1 MTVALVRRYPL
12 LASCLL
18 LTGVNGVWFIVGLSH
33 AWSAPVV
40 GWIVAIMVGL
50 LSAAA
55 CWRAAATPSLAHPAR
70 RFWRGL
76 GAAMAILTAGVTS
89 NTVDALAGPDAPSQ
103 LISGA
108 TLALYGTGV
117 FLAGW
122 CVVRVPAAGRTHGEW
137 LRLALDA
144 VTVMITAVVFTWQ
157 LSAHSSTDTRITLL
171 AVASLPFVVILA
183 LVKVSFAGSGPV
195 DRGAMG
201 LLGLSVATSGAIGAL
216 APLLAPWPY
225 LTNTHIGVPV
235 GATIIA
241 WAAARQ
247 RRSQGASA
255 VSTPGRPGRLF
266 SVVPYTAI
274 AATECLLLWTQRH
287 EPEQATPVVH
297 AAVALT
303 AIVVIR
309 QISALSEHARL
320 LGRLD
325 SSIGELRRSQDRL
338 AHNATHDHLTG
349 LANRALLEQRI
360 REALDAGQ
368 PMGPCLALVDLDDF
382 KDINDRLGHAVGDE
396 VLTVVGQRL
405 QGCVRPHDTVARLG
419 GDEFALLLTGTSGR
433 DAHLLDRLVA
443 TLREPIRAG
452 GYDLLVTASM
462 GLVSGDSTAEP
473 SELLRRAD
481 VAMYASKQAG
491 KGRHTRYEPEI
502 DRRTADDAE
511 LGARLSTALD
521 RGELY
526 LVYQPIVT
534 LPTGRII
541 GAEAL
546 VRWRHP
552 THGLVGPDR
561 FIPVAERN
569 GLIVPIGRWVL
580 QEACRRAASWQR
592 PGTNGPPLRISVN
605 ASARQLLEP
614 GFAEDVQ
621 AALEINGL
629 PPSCL
634 TIEVTET
641 AVFEGGRAVETL
653 ALLHDRGVRVAL
665 DDFGTG
671 HSSLGLLRTCPVDVL
686 KVDKSFVDGVIVEG
700 EQRVIVRALSGLASG
715 LRLQAVAEGVETAEQ
730 AHRLFQ
736 YGYRYAQG
744 YHFAP
749 PLAPEQFAAAIAP
762 PISADDDTAGGTAGG
777 SGAVTGTGSATG
789 SGTGSV
795 NGSSSGSGS
804 GSGSG
809 TGTGS
814 EEPRDFQEAG
824 VSRGA

>member
-1 MTVALVRRYPL
+1 MTVALVRRDPL
-12 LASCLL
+12 LATCLL
-18 LTGVNGVWFIVGLSH
+18 LTGANGLWVTVGLFH
-33 AWSAPVV
+33 PWSAPVV
-40 GWIVAIMVGL
+40 GWIVAIAVGL
-50 LSAAA
+50 LSATA
-55 CWRAAATPSLAHPAR
+55 CWRVTGTRGLARAAR
-70 RFWRGL
+70 RFWSGL
-76 GAAMAILTAGVTS
+76 GVAMAVLTAGVVS
-89 NTVDALAGPDAPSQ
+89 NTIDALAGPDAPSQ
-103 LISGA
+103 LISGT
-108 TLALYGTGV
+108 TLALYGSGV
-117 FLAGW
+117 FVTGW
-122 CVVRVPAAGRTHGEW
+122 CVVRVPAAGHTRGEW
-137 LRLALDA
+137 LRLGLDA

-157 LSAHSSTDTRITLL
+157 LSTQSSTDTRITLL

-183 LVKVSFAGSGPV
+183 LIKVSFAGSGPV
-195 DRGAMG
+195 DRSAMR

-225 LTNTHIGVPV
+225 LTNTHLGFPI
-235 GATIIA
+235 GATLIA

-247 RRSQGASA
+247 RRSAGAG
-255 VSTPGRPGRLF
+255 VVTPRRPGRLF
-266 SVVPYTAI
+266 NFVPYTAI

-303 AIVVIR
+303 AVVVIR
-309 QISALSEHARL
+309 QISALSENARL

-325 SSIGELRRSQDRL
+325 SSIVELRRSQDRL

-360 REALDAGQ
+360 RAAVESGGAT
-368 PMGPCLALVDLDDF
+368 GPCLALVDLDDF
-382 KDINDRLGHAVGDE
+382 KDINDRLGHAVGDD
-396 VLTVVGQRL
+396 VLTVVSQRL
-405 QGCVRPHDTVARLG
+405 LGSVRPQDTVARLG
-419 GDEFALLLTGTSGR
+419 GDEFAVLLTGTSAR
-433 DAHLLDRLVA
+433 DAQLLDRLVTA
-443 TLREPIRAG
+443 LREPIRAG
-452 GYDLLVTASM
+452 AYDLLVTASI
-462 GLVSGDSTAEP
+462 GLVGGDATIEP

-521 RGELY
+521 RDELY

-592 PGTNGPPLRISVN
+592 PGDNKPPLRISVN

-614 GFAEDVQ
+614 GFADDVQ

-641 AVFEGGRAVETL
+641 AVFEGGRAVATL
-653 ALLHDRGVRVAL
+653 GLLHERGVRVAL

-686 KVDKSFVDGVIVEG
+686 KVDKSFVDGVNVEG
-700 EQRVIVRALSGLASG
+700 EQRVILRALSGLASG

-736 YGYRYAQG
+736 FGYRYAQG
-744 YHFAP
+744 YHFSR
-749 PLAPEQFAAAIAP
+749 PLSPEQFAEAIAP
-762 PISADDDTAGGTAGG
+762 PASAEDDADDTGRGAG
-777 SGAVTGTGSATG
+777 SQD
-789 SGTGSV
+789 
-795 NGSSSGSGS
+795 
-804 GSGSG
+804 
-809 TGTGS
+809 
-814 EEPRDFQEAG
+814 PRNLQEAG
-824 VSRGA
+824 VSGVRE

>member
-1 MTVALVRRYPL
+1 MTVALVRRDPL
-12 LASCLL
+12 LALCLL
-18 LTGVNGVWFIVGLSH
+18 LTGANGVWFTVGLFH
-33 AWSAPVV
+33 AWSAPMV
-40 GWIVAIMVGL
+40 GWIVAVAVGL
-50 LSAAA
+50 LSVAA
-55 CWRAAATPSLAHPAR
+55 CWRTAATPGLAPAAR

-76 GAAMAILTAGVTS
+76 GAAMAVLTAGTAS
-89 NTVDALAGPDAPSQ
+89 NSVDALAGPDAPSQ
-103 LISGA
+103 LISGT
-108 TLALYGTGV
+108 TLALYGSGV

-122 CVVRVPAAGRTHGEW
+122 CVVRIPTAARTRGEW
-137 LRLALDA
+137 LRLGLDA
-144 VTVMITAVVFTWQ
+144 VTVMITALVFTWQ
-157 LSAHSSTDTRITLL
+157 LSARSSTDTRITLL

-183 LVKVSFAGSGPV
+183 LAKVAFAGSGPV
-195 DRGAMG
+195 DRGAMR
-201 LLGLSVATSGAIGAL
+201 LLGLSVTTSGAIGAL

-225 LTNTHIGVPV
+225 LTNTHLGVPI
-235 GATIIA
+235 GATFIA

-247 RRSQGASA
+247 RHSDGASV
-255 VSTPGRPGRLF
+255 VSPRRPGRLF
-266 SVVPYTAI
+266 SLVPYTAI
-274 AATECLLLWTQRH
+274 AATEGLLLWTQDH
-287 EPEQATPVVH
+287 QPEQATPVVH

-309 QISALSEHARL
+309 QVSALTEHARL

-325 SSIGELRRSQDRL
+325 SSIVELRRSQDRL

-360 REALDAGQ
+360 REAIESGQ
-368 PMGPCLALVDLDDF
+368 PTGPCLALVDLDDF
-382 KDINDRLGHAVGDE
+382 KDINDRLGHAVGDD
-396 VLTVVGQRL
+396 VLTVVSQRL
-405 QGCVRPHDTVARLG
+405 RACVRAQDTVARLG
-419 GDEFALLLTGTSGR
+419 GDEFAMLLTGTSAR
-433 DAHLLDRLVA
+433 DAHLLDRLVTA
-443 TLREPIRAG
+443 LREPIRAG
-452 GYDLLVTASM
+452 GYDLLVTASI
-462 GLVSGDSTAEP
+462 GLVSGDITVEP

-491 KGRHTRYEPEI
+491 KGRHTCYEPEI

-552 THGLVGPDR
+552 THGLVGPNR

-592 PGTNGPPLRISVN
+592 PGVNGPPMRISVN
-605 ASARQLLEP
+605 ASARQLVEP
-614 GFAEDVQ
+614 GFADDVL

-629 PPSCL
+629 APSCL

-653 ALLHDRGVRVAL
+653 RLLHDRGVRVAL

-686 KVDKSFVDGVIVEG
+686 KVDKSFVDGVTVES
-700 EQRVIVRALSGLASG
+700 EQRVIVRALSGLANG

-736 YGYRYAQG
+736 FGYRYAQG
-744 YHFAP
+744 YHFAA
-749 PLAPEQFAAAIAP
+749 PLSPEQFAAAIAAP
-762 PISADDDTAGGTAGG
+762 AGANHDAGSDAQDARGLQEVAIS
-777 SGAVTGTGSATG
+777 GSA
-789 SGTGSV
+789 
-795 NGSSSGSGS
+795 
-804 GSGSG
+804 
-809 TGTGS
+809 
-814 EEPRDFQEAG
+814 
-824 VSRGA
+824 

>member
-1 MTVALVRRYPL
+1 MSVRAGPIGPAYKSHGKGVTMTVALVRRDPL
-12 LASCLL
+12 LATCLL
-18 LTGVNGVWFIVGLSH
+18 LTGANGVWFTIGLFH
-33 AWSAPVV
+33 PWSEPLV
-40 GWIVAIMVGL
+40 GWIVAIVVGL
-50 LSAAA
+50 LSAGA
-55 CWRAAATPSLAHPAR
+55 CWRVAATRGLAPAAR
-70 RFWRGL
+70 RFWHGL
-76 GAAMAILTAGVTS
+76 GTAMTILTAGAVS
-89 NTVDALAGPDAPSQ
+89 NTADALAGPDAPSQ
-103 LISGA
+103 LISG
-108 TLALYGTGV
+108 TTIMLYGSGV
-117 FLAGW
+117 LLAGW
-122 CVVRVPAAGRTHGEW
+122 CVVRVPAAGRTRGEW
-137 LRLALDA
+137 LRLGLDA
-144 VTVMITAVVFTWQ
+144 LTVMITAVVFTWQ
-157 LSAHSSTDTRITLL
+157 LSAHSSTDTRITLM
-171 AVASLPFVVILA
+171 AVTSLPFVVILA
-183 LVKVSFAGSGPV
+183 LVKVAFAGSGPV
-195 DRGAMG
+195 NRGAMR

-225 LTNTHIGVPV
+225 LTNTHIGFPV
-235 GATIIA
+235 GATLIA

-247 RRSQGASA
+247 RHSDTAGMVGPS
-255 VSTPGRPGRLF
+255 RPGRLF
-266 SVVPYTAI
+266 GVVPYTAI
-274 AATECLLLWTQRH
+274 AATEGLLLWTQRH
-287 EPEQATPVVH
+287 EPEQATAVVH

-309 QISALSEHARL
+309 QISALSEHTRL

-325 SSIGELRRSQDRL
+325 TSIDELRRSQDRL

-360 REALDAGQ
+360 RQAVESGH
-368 PMGPCLALVDLDDF
+368 PTGPCLALVDLDDF

-396 VLTVVGQRL
+396 VLTVVSQRL
-405 QGCVRPHDTVARLG
+405 RACVRAQDTVARLG
-419 GDEFALLLTGTSGR
+419 GDEFALLLTGASAG
-433 DAHLLDRLVA
+433 DVHLPDRLVA
-443 TLREPIRAG
+443 ALREPIRAG
-452 GYDLLVTASM
+452 EYDLLVTASI
-462 GLVSGDSTAEP
+462 GVVSGDATAEP

-491 KGRHTRYEPEI
+491 KGRHTHYESEI

-521 RGELY
+521 RDELY

-534 LPTGRII
+534 LPTGRIV

-552 THGLVGPDR
+552 TNGLVGPDR

-592 PGTNGPPLRISVN
+592 PGDKGPPLRISVN

-614 GFAEDVQ
+614 GFADDVQ
-621 AALEINGL
+621 TALEVNGL

-653 ALLHDRGVRVAL
+653 RLLHERGVRVAL

-686 KVDKSFVDGVIVEG
+686 KVDKSFVDGVNVEG
-700 EQRVIVRALSGLASG
+700 ERRVIVRVLSGLASG
-715 LRLQAVAEGVETAEQ
+715 LSLQAVAEGVETADQ

-736 YGYRYAQG
+736 FGYRYAQG
-744 YHFAP
+744 YHFSK
-749 PLAPEQFAAAIAP
+749 PLSPEQFAEAIAP
-762 PISADDDTAGGTAGG
+762 PADAAGGTG
-777 SGAVTGTGSATG
+777 S
-789 SGTGSV
+789 
-795 NGSSSGSGS
+795 
-804 GSGSG
+804 
-809 TGTGS
+809 
-814 EEPRDFQEAG
+814 PRDSQEVA
-824 VSRGA
+824 VA